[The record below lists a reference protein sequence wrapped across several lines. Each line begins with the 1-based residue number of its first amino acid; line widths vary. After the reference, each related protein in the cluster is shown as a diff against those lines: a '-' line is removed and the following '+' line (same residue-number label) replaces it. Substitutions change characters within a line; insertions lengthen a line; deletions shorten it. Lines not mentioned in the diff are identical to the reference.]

1 MISRWNI
8 ESTLNKDP
16 GTLSA
21 YHLCH
26 GDIITKVQLREWI
39 WAPDGF
45 DGYFPALCQ
54 KGRDPLKHGYRG
66 KAWISTDEQMEL
78 IEEYVELTNDK
89 RMYTTGCIFLRSG
102 EHWQDFQ
109 RHIQKARLS
118 SRDNP
123 CHMESPRTFAIFK
136 KSVAVDRCS

>member
-1 MISRWNI
+1 M
-8 ESTLNKDP
+8 
-16 GTLSA
+16 A
-21 YHLCH
+21 
-26 GDIITKVQLREWI
+26 DIITKVQLREWI

-89 RMYTTGCIFLRSG
+89 RMYTTGCVFLRSG

-109 RHIQKARLS
+109 RHIPEGKA
-118 SRDNP
+118 
-123 CHMESPRTFAIFK
+123 E
-136 KSVAVDRCS
+136 